1 MWIFVYPSEQ
11 NTVVTVNVN
20 PPAAFYPWPELP
32 ENNSFARVNLEH
44 TIACHALST
53 DKPFYDSF

>member
-1 MWIFVYPSEQ
+1 MSR
-11 NTVVTVNVN
+11 
-20 PPAAFYPWPELP
+20 LP
-32 ENNSFARVNLEH
+32 EDNSYARVNSEH